1 MKRILYEE
9 NYLAKNLFKI
19 FLTFEISHAWT
30 RDAAQCSINDNRLC
44 GRETRADRR
53 GSLNLRRLKMQISS
67 ICLRES
73 RDVGRRSS
81 SVRYEKG
88 LEKRSTRGKHA
99 RRQSRGISLIN
110 PNRLSTSCRRASLGS
125 DPLARATITKRSFP
139 LSILSS
145 FSCVSVAPPRWSTT
159 RTIIF

>member
-1 MKRILYEE
+1 MLKI
-9 NYLAKNLFKI
+9 YLKY
-19 FLTFEISHAWT
+19 FLLLKYPVHGHGMRHNVASTTI
-30 RDAAQCSINDNRLC
+30 
-44 GRETRADRR
+44 ETRADRR
-53 GSLNLRRLKMQISS
+53 GSLNLRRLKMQIPS